1 MAKED
6 SKRKIK
12 SKKNTRKGEL
22 YHNGEPKP
30 TEISA
35 RLRDINE
42 NITDIHT
49 NSFFLHHDN
58 FLPLS
63 RDGQRKKT
71 QENGKKKSKYQK
83 VNKARKLHGDLIIKA
98 RLE

>member
-1 MAKED
+1 MPLLRDGQREQQIKT
-6 SKRKIK
+6 K
-12 SKKNTRKGEL
+12 SKKKNRKREL

-30 TEISA
+30 IEISA

-49 NSFFLHHDN
+49 NSFFLHHEN

-63 RDGQRKKT
+63 RDGQRKKDT
-71 QENGKKKSKYQK
+71 KEW
-83 VNKARKLHGDLIIKA
+83 
-98 RLE
+98 

>member
-6 SKRKIK
+6 SKRKIE
-12 SKKNTRKGEL
+12 SKKKEKIQETGKL

-71 QENGKKKSKYQK
+71 QENGKKIANTK
-83 VNKARKLHGDLIIKA
+83 R
-98 RLE
+98 

>member
-49 NSFFLHHDN
+49 K
-58 FLPLS
+58 
-63 RDGQRKKT
+63 R
-71 QENGKKKSKYQK
+71 E
-83 VNKARKLHGDLIIKA
+83 II
-98 RLE
+98 

>member
-71 QENGKKKSKYQK
+71 QENGKKKEQIPKGEQS
-83 VNKARKLHGDLIIKA
+83 
-98 RLE
+98 

>member
-12 SKKNTRKGEL
+12 SRKNTRKGEL

-42 NITDIHT
+42 NITDIPT
-49 NSFFLHHDN
+49 NSFFYIMITFCPSQGMAKEKRH
-58 FLPLS
+58 
-63 RDGQRKKT
+63 RRMV
-71 QENGKKKSKYQK
+71 KKKSKYQK

>member
-1 MAKED
+1 MAKEN
-6 SKRKIK
+6 SKRKTK
-12 SKKNTRKGEL
+12 SKKNKKREL

-30 TEISA
+30 IEISA

-71 QENGKKKSKYQK
+71 QENGKKIANTK
-83 VNKARKLHGDLIIKA
+83 R
-98 RLE
+98 

>member
-12 SKKNTRKGEL
+12 SRKNTRKGEL

-42 NITDIHT
+42 TITDIPT
-49 NSFFLHHDN
+49 NSFFYIMITFCPSQGMAKEKRH
-58 FLPLS
+58 
-63 RDGQRKKT
+63 RRMVKKRANT
-71 QENGKKKSKYQK
+71 K
-83 VNKARKLHGDLIIKA
+83 R
-98 RLE
+98 

>member
-1 MAKED
+1 MPLLRD
-6 SKRKIK
+6 GQRGQQ
-12 SKKNTRKGEL
+12 KKNRKQKKEKTQEKGKL

-49 NSFFLHHDN
+49 NSFFYIMITFCPSQGMAKEKRH
-58 FLPLS
+58 
-63 RDGQRKKT
+63 RRMVKK
-71 QENGKKKSKYQK
+71 
-83 VNKARKLHGDLIIKA
+83 
-98 RLE
+98 